1 MIKDIKIEDE
11 RSLYLLSFIDVID
24 RIDIFILEIRHL
36 QQSIIYSLHSP
47 SLYLPLRFEEEF
59 ILEANWNDSLWKK
72 NDSVWDANIASRNV
86 IRYPSPKVAVSK
98 YDKWANNEKAYL
110 SEPYT
115 DAVEEMST
123 SSTLDAAKA
132 KEKIE
137 NFIMIKRRLQLRIGQ
152 IWMGDDWSKS
162 QRRQYYILRTLQ
174 ILKQQIIRLKFTLAR
189 AAIKANL
196 IGEEGATKQLDP
208 AAFVILRR
216 GIIISLRRYVNVF
229 NNHRQ
234 QVAQSLESGLPHD
247 PSPSLERRREIGL
260 FADYMSSSGEQIH
273 HDMLNLLRYF
283 RLPPNSLHDERSL
296 VFHSLSHA
304 HTVDNFHLYDDV
316 YLLQKER
323 HLLQE
328 YGLEGGQNVSYINS
342 SFWLPDRP
350 DLYPIVA
357 REVAVS
363 IVREQLKGLDDVV
376 FSTYDDEFT
385 DLLLVFKNILF
396 NWSRKNP
403 ELCFIKTKIP
413 FMLQA
418 FAADLLAATVKG
430 VSYLYA
436 LFLLHLGDNLEHQLY
451 VNASVHGKMS
461 FDMAYLLENGTAPF
475 EEDMLWYFQFNIVA
489 TWIEKTAH
497 IAPSEIDY
505 KVINGVRK
513 ISDDVLDF
521 LDKHTPP
528 KRRYSAKL
536 LINIKQDLV
545 SALCKHPV
553 VRLAKG
559 WRKQRS
565 DDYWHE
571 AKNKHGKGCFPRTSQ
586 RLDTRLQNYLY
597 RLLLKQKT
605 GTDRLLVDDHGD
617 PLEDE
622 ALEKGFEELYI
633 LDVKE
638 HKIPKV
644 KQSFYHP
651 DVLFRHVY
659 DIPFQCSVMRSI
671 DLIHKKTSS
680 WENSWEYIWGQ
691 MHKDMAQGRDLF
703 AIALEFHMR
712 EVESPRERL
721 MQCINLV
728 THILREF
735 KEEAGQNQK
744 EQWDEARLVVAEQL
758 VPWLNSP
765 WLKTKKESKESKKEK
780 LIIKKLSKED
790 SVFNNSFT
798 KIRDNCSNRKG
809 VLEISATALSA
820 GYFGAESSK
829 ALFVRRLEFL
839 SKCKLKELFDY
850 IDSYCKILEKGEE
863 GYEEILRQKKK
874 YCKAMKE
881 EKNAVNKRVLEQ
893 KYRTVVKKENEKKS
907 ELKQKLI
914 SYKYAVELRHVV
926 VLQNSDFSR
935 ENHNK
940 KDEFYR
946 TMLQAFGDRW
956 ECYEDKKKSRYPR
969 LPRNLKTSL
978 LSRLVMTNVYPIL
991 NPKNI
996 TQNPYESDYSQPLDK
1011 VLSKPVW
1018 LNKNQKTHKNEIG
1031 YTMLGRYDAIV
1042 IRETKWPC
1050 RCRIQRVPE
1059 EEEEEKNRQEVDV
1072 KIEVAIKMKA
1082 GVEVAIKMD
1091 LEGEIVV
1098 EKKKDIERFIPYF
1111 SRRETALH
1119 MDLKPLASTSGFNKQ
1134 EVFAIIVVSLQ
1145 RRPMRLDFLFRLL
1158 QDKKESYLSPFAAEV
1173 EQCLAIR
1180 PDDVQI
1186 RAYLTDGWGDI
1197 VLFFSQTKKSM
1208 SVKSINWIHKFQPVL
1223 FTDVMVDRTETLFS
1237 PLCLDYVI
1245 ADPCYQVMVQVRLLE
1260 DRWLSYNAEYFRTFL
1275 TKVLPKAF
1283 GDKIKVS
1290 VFSIPGRKDYHILF
1304 HYQDKLEGTNS
1315 PNSMLIP
1322 NFHQTMIN
1330 CFAAPIE
1337 EGRASIMQLIDR
1349 IETIIEQNIEEIEE

>member
-1 MIKDIKIEDE
+1 MKIEDE
-11 RSLYLLSFIDVID
+11 QSLYLLSFIDVID
-24 RIDIFILEIRHL
+24 RIDIFVLEIRHL

-59 ILEANWNDSLWKK
+59 ILEADWNDSLWKK

-86 IRYPSPKVAVSK
+86 IRYPSPKVAISK
-98 YDKWANNEKAYL
+98 YQKWANKEKEYL
-110 SEPYT
+110 SKEYT
-115 DAVEEMST
+115 DGVEELNT
-123 SSTLDAAKA
+123 SSTIETTKA

-196 IGEEGATKQLDP
+196 IGEQGATKQLDP

-216 GIIISLRRYVNVF
+216 GVIISLRRYVSVF

-273 HDMLNLLRYF
+273 HDMLNLLGCFGLSPTLLDDIR
-283 RLPPNSLHDERSL
+283 PL

-350 DLYPIVA
+350 DLYPIAA

-376 FSTYDDEFT
+376 FSTYDDKFT
-385 DLLLVFKNILF
+385 DLLLTFKDILSC
-396 NWSRKNP
+396 WSRKNP
-403 ELCFIKTKIP
+403 ELRFIEKKIP
-413 FMLQA
+413 YMLQT
-418 FAADLLAATVKG
+418 FAADLLAATAKG

-489 TWIEKTAH
+489 TWIEETAH

-505 KVINGVRK
+505 KVIRGVRK

-528 KRRYSAKL
+528 KRRHSARL
-536 LINIKQDLV
+536 LIDIKQELV
-545 SALCKHPV
+545 NAICDHSITKQ
-553 VRLAKG
+553 AKN
-559 WRKQRS
+559 WRQQRS
-565 DDYWHE
+565 DDYWHTV
-571 AKNKHGKGCFPRTSQ
+571 KKKHGKGCFPRTSQ

-605 GTDRLLVDDHGD
+605 GTDRLLIDDNGD
-617 PLEDE
+617 ALEGE
-622 ALEKGFEELYI
+622 ALEKGFKELYD
-633 LDVKE
+633 LEVDK

-644 KQSFYHP
+644 KQTFYHP
-651 DVLFRHVY
+651 TVLFRHVY

-671 DLIHKKTSS
+671 DLIYKKTSS
-680 WENSWEYIWGQ
+680 WENSWEYIWEQ

-721 MQCINLV
+721 MQCVNLV
-728 THILREF
+728 THILRTF

-744 EQWDEARLVVAEQL
+744 KQWDDARLVVAEKL

-765 WLKTKKESKESKKEK
+765 LLNTKKESKESKREK
-780 LIIKKLSKED
+780 SIIRKLCK
-790 SVFNNSFT
+790 NNKIFRNASFF
-798 KIRDNCSNRKG
+798 KIRDKCSNRKN

-820 GYFGAESSK
+820 GYFDTGSSK
-829 ALFVRRLEFL
+829 ALFIRRLEFL
-839 SKCKLKELFDY
+839 SKCKLKELFNY
-850 IDSYCKILEKGEE
+850 IDDFCEAIEKES
-863 GYEEILRQKKK
+863 
-874 YCKAMKE
+874 
-881 EKNAVNKRVLEQ
+881 
-893 KYRTVVKKENEKKS
+893 EKKS
-907 ELKQKLI
+907 ELKQKLV
-914 SYKYAVELRHVV
+914 SYKYAIELRHVV

-935 ENHNK
+935 KNHNK
-940 KDEFYR
+940 KDEFYS

-956 ECYEDKKKSRYPR
+956 KRCDKDKKKNKYPL

-991 NPKNI
+991 NPKNMA
-996 TQNPYESDYSQPLDK
+996 QNPYESDYSQPLDK
-1011 VLSKPVW
+1011 VLLKPVW
-1018 LNKNQKTHKNEIG
+1018 LSENEKTHKNEIG

-1059 EEEEEKNRQEVDV
+1059 EEEEKNLHEVDL
-1072 KIEVAIKMKA
+1072 KIDVAIKTKA
-1082 GVEVAIKMD
+1082 GVEVEIKMD
-1091 LEGEIVV
+1091 MEGEVV
-1098 EKKKDIERFIPYF
+1098 IEKKKEKERFIPYF

-1119 MDLKPLASTSGFNKQ
+1119 MDIKPLASTSGFNKQ

-1158 QDKKESYLSPFAAEV
+1158 HDKKESYLTPFAAEL
-1173 EQCLAIR
+1173 EQCIATR
-1180 PDDVQI
+1180 PDDVQM

-1197 VLFFSQTKKSM
+1197 VLFFSQEKQSM
-1208 SVKSINWIHKFQPVL
+1208 SVESIDWIHQLQPIL

-1237 PLCLDYVI
+1237 PLCLDYVVTNSG
-1245 ADPCYQVMVQVRLLE
+1245 YQVMVQVRLLE
-1260 DRWLSYNAEYFRTFL
+1260 DRWLSYNSEYFRTFL
-1275 TKVLPKAF
+1275 TTVLPKAF

-1304 HYQDKLEGTNS
+1304 HYQGESKKLM
-1315 PNSMLIP
+1315 PD
-1322 NFHQTMIN
+1322 FHQTMIN

-1337 EGRASIMQLIDR
+1337 EGQASVMQLIDR
-1349 IETIIEQNIEEIEE
+1349 IETIIEQNIEKVEEC

>member
-1 MIKDIKIEDE
+1 MKLGVKKMMKNTKIEDE

-98 YDKWANNEKAYL
+98 YQKWANKEKEYL
-110 SEPYT
+110 SKKY
-115 DAVEEMST
+115 DDSVAEMNT
-123 SSTLDAAKA
+123 SSTIDPAKA

-152 IWMGDDWSKS
+152 IWMGDDWSKN

-247 PSPSLERRREIGL
+247 PSPSLERRREMGL

-273 HDMLNLLRYF
+273 HDMLNLLRCF
-283 RLPPNSLHDERSL
+283 RLPPNSLHDTRPL

-385 DLLLVFKNILF
+385 DLLLIFKSILF

-403 ELCFIKTKIP
+403 ELCFIEKKIP
-413 FMLQA
+413 YMLQT
-418 FAADLLAATVKG
+418 FAADLLATTVKG

-497 IAPSEIDY
+497 FALSEIDY
-505 KVINGVRK
+505 KVIRGVRR

-528 KRRYSAKL
+528 KRRHSAKL

-545 SALCKHPV
+545 DAICKHPITKQ
-553 VRLAKG
+553 AKD

-571 AKNKHGKGCFPRTSQ
+571 KKNKHGKGCFPRTSQ

-605 GTDRLLVDDHGD
+605 GTDRLLVDGNGI
-617 PLEDE
+617 PLKDE
-622 ALEKGFEELYI
+622 ALEKGFKELYFLEI
-633 LDVKE
+633 KE

-644 KQSFYHP
+644 KQFFYHP
-651 DVLFRHVY
+651 NVLFRHVY

-703 AIALEFHMR
+703 ALALEFHMR

-744 EQWDEARLVVAEQL
+744 EQWDDARLIVAEQL

-765 WLKTKKESKESKKEK
+765 WLKTKKESKESKREK
-780 LIIKKLSKED
+780 SIIKRLYKKD
-790 SVFNNSFT
+790 SIFNTSFT
-798 KIRDNCSNRKG
+798 KIRTQCSNRKG
-809 VLEISATALSA
+809 ILDISATALSA
-820 GYFGAESSK
+820 GYFVGDSYK
-829 ALFVRRLEFL
+829 ALFIRRLEFL

-850 IDSYCKILEKGEE
+850 IDGFCKIIEE
-863 GYEEILRQKKK
+863 G
-874 YCKAMKE
+874 
-881 EKNAVNKRVLEQ
+881 
-893 KYRTVVKKENEKKS
+893 NEKKS
-907 ELKQKLI
+907 VLKQTLV
-914 SYKYAVELRHVV
+914 SYKYAIELRHVL

-956 ECYEDKKKSRYPR
+956 ERRYEDKKQNKYPR

-996 TQNPYESDYSQPLDK
+996 TQDPYESDYSQPLDK
-1011 VLSKPVW
+1011 VLLKPVW
-1018 LNKNQKTHKNEIG
+1018 QNQQDEKAQKNEIG

-1059 EEEEEKNRQEVDV
+1059 EEEEKNIEMDV
-1072 KIEVAIKMKA
+1072 KIDVAIKMKA
-1082 GVEVAIKMD
+1082 NVEAEVEIKMD
-1091 LEGEIVV
+1091 MARKIAV
-1098 EKKKDIERFIPYF
+1098 EKKKGIERFIPYF

-1119 MDLKPLASTSGFNKQ
+1119 MDLKPLASTSCFNKE

-1158 QDKKESYLSPFAAEV
+1158 QDKKKGYLSPFAAEV
-1173 EQCLAIR
+1173 EHCLATR
-1180 PDDVQI
+1180 PNDVQI

-1197 VLFFSQTKKSM
+1197 VLFFSQTKQSM
-1208 SVKSINWIHKFQPVL
+1208 SVKSIDWIHEFQPVL
-1223 FTDVMVDRTETLFS
+1223 FTDVMVERTETLFS
-1237 PLCLDYVI
+1237 PVCLDYVI
-1245 ADPCYQVMVQVRLLE
+1245 TDHCYQVMVQVRLLE
-1260 DRWLSYNAEYFRTFL
+1260 DRWLSYNSDAFRKFL
-1275 TKVLPKAF
+1275 TEELSEAF
-1283 GDKIKVS
+1283 KDEIKVS

-1304 HYQDKLEGTNS
+1304 HYQDQSKQRSNPPKVIKG
-1315 PNSMLIP
+1315 
-1322 NFHQTMIN
+1322 FHQTMIE
-1330 CFAAPIE
+1330 CFAKRTK
-1337 EGRASIMQLIDR
+1337 EGQASVMQLIDR
-1349 IETIIEQNIEEIEE
+1349 IETIIEQNIEKIKEIDE